1 MDLKPAI
8 ICAGASRVL
17 RNGGFSMVREFRKGD
32 LDEVMEIWLI
42 SNLQAHDFISKK
54 YWNKNFTEI
63 QRVLQLADVYVW
75 EEDGKIQGFGG
86 SMQGFLIGIFLREE
100 YRGKGIGK
108 ALLARMRRGEESM
121 SVAVYQKNIR
131 GVRFYMRE
139 GFKVQSERTEEST
152 GEKEFLLEWKK

>member
-1 MDLKPAI
+1 MTLAE
-8 ICAGASRVL
+8 VL
-17 RNGGFSMVREFRKGD
+17 R
-32 LDEVMEIWLI
+32 
-42 SNLQAHDFISKK
+42 
-54 YWNKNFTEI
+54 
-63 QRVLQLADVYVW
+63 
-75 EEDGKIQGFGG
+75 DGKKQLEDAGVPEAELNAWYLIQGFGG

>member
-1 MDLKPAI
+1 M
-8 ICAGASRVL
+8 L

-75 EEDGKIQGFGG
+75 EEDGKIQGFG
-86 SMQGFLIGIFLREE
+86 E
-100 YRGKGIGK
+100 
-108 ALLARMRRGEESM
+108 
-121 SVAVYQKNIR
+121 
-131 GVRFYMRE
+131 
-139 GFKVQSERTEEST
+139 
-152 GEKEFLLEWKK
+152 